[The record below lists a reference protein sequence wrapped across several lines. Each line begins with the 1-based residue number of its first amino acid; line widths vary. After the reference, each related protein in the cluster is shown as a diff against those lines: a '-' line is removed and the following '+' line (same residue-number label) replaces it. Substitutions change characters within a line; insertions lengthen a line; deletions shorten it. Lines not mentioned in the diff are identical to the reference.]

1 MTSTD
6 RLGGVT
12 PARLAAP
19 PPRPL
24 DRLQTSTARRVRRA
38 LAPLGGLVALVAVW
52 HGVSV
57 TVGNATI
64 LPPPVAVAGALREM
78 LTDELPQDVAASLAH
93 LGAGYGLGVL
103 TGLVLALLAA
113 RFPLFEAVIDPL
125 VEFLR
130 PISAIAWIP
139 IAILMFGISKG
150 VPIFLIFYAS
160 LFPIFVN
167 TLDGIRRIDP
177 RLLQAARML
186 GASRRLVVSH
196 VVLPAAL
203 PAVLAGARL
212 SLGVAWMAMVAGE
225 LVGAEAGLGWR
236 ILWHQEFFAM
246 DKVMATIVAIGVLGY
261 VADAALR
268 LLQARLLAWAPDA
281 GGEQ

>member
-1 MTSTD
+1 MRRADLSQSID
-6 RLGGVT
+6 VGEGPSRLGGL
-12 PARLAAP
+12 PGALRMRL
-19 PPRPL
+19 
-24 DRLQTSTARRVRRA
+24 RRA
-38 LAPLGGLVALVAVW
+38 AEPLLGLLVLVLVW
-52 HGVSV
+52 QGVSV
-57 TVGNATI
+57 HVGNATI
-64 LPPPVAVAGALREM
+64 LPSPAAVWDALQAM
-78 LTDELPQDVAASLAH
+78 LADELPQDILASLTH
-93 LGAGYGLGVL
+93 LGVGYGLGAV
-103 TGLVLALLAA
+103 TGLALALLAA
-113 RFPLFEAVIDPL
+113 RFPLFEAIVDPL

-139 IAILMFGISKG
+139 IAILLFGVSKG
-150 VPIFLIFYAS
+150 VPIFLIFYAA

-177 RLLQAARML
+177 NLVQAARML
-186 GASRRLVVSH
+186 GASRRLVITH

-261 VADAALR
+261 AADAALR
-268 LLQARLLAWAPDA
+268 LLQAHVLRWNAKAEGA
-281 GGEQ
+281 R